1 MEIFL
6 VKRIILL
13 IVIQLSM
20 KILKLRNYVIRKDL
34 YTIAKIIL

>member
-20 KILKLRNYVIRKDL
+20 KILKLRNYAIRKEEMT
-34 YTIAKIIL
+34 YTQ